1 MFQLPSVI
9 TMSIAATRMHRSLT
23 DFASSTADVY
33 DSLLFL
39 SSPGFTADED
49 PQNCYSK
56 ISKLQWNE
64 TPSNRIEVTVDTSLY
79 QMPQT
84 SRHDLYITTE
94 STETSYR
101 KAHKNEPRQRAGD
114 IA

>member
-23 DFASSTADVY
+23 DFASSTTDVY
-33 DSLLFL
+33 DILLIL
-39 SSPGFTADED
+39 ASPGFTADEN
-49 PQNCYSK
+49 PQNGYSK

-84 SRHDLYITTE
+84 SRHDLYITAE
-94 STETSYR
+94 SAETSYG
-101 KAHKNEPRQRAGD
+101 KPHESEPQQRAGE